1 MIETPNS
8 EPRAAPERD
17 AGEDAPL
24 VCEVFSSERRAVLA
38 VCGEVDVATAPL
50 LHREACGALAP
61 PIEELVLNLGSVSFM
76 DSSGLRAMTRIQGAA
91 SERHISFALTA
102 VPPCVQ
108 RILQVTNMDEFFD
121 IR

>member
-17 AGEDAPL
+17 AGEDAAL
-24 VCEVFSSERRAVLA
+24 RCEVFSSEHRAVLE
-38 VCGEVDVATAPL
+38 VSGEVDVATAPL
-50 LHREACGALAP
+50 LHREACATLEP
-61 PIEELVLNLGSVSFM
+61 PIQGLVLHLGSISFM
-76 DSSGLRAMTRIQGAA
+76 DSSGLRAMTRIHAAA